1 MFMTRK
7 VAIIYS
13 SWHGHTR
20 AIAEHLAGVAA
31 VHNIIAMPCDVHTA
45 KRTGVLIECDAAILV
60 GSVHFGVHH
69 RKLRDFVK
77 TSAARLSAI
86 PSAFVSVSGA
96 AASID
101 GREKAVGYMLQFLE
115 STGWKPDLKIF
126 VAGAVLYTRY
136 DALTRIT
143 MKYASAFA
151 GRGTDTKH
159 DYVYTDWFVLDE
171 FMNTFIGT
179 MDRAALVSPPARR

>member
-1 MFMTRK
+1 MTRK
-7 VAIIYS
+7 IGIIYS

-31 VHNIIAMPCDVHTA
+31 AHGVIAIPCEVQTA
-45 KRTGVLIECDAAILV
+45 KRTRVLEEVDAAILV

-69 RKLRDFVK
+69 RKLRDLFK
-77 TSAARLSAI
+77 ASADRLSSI

-96 AASID
+96 AAAVE
-101 GREKAVGYMLQFLE
+101 GREKAMGYMMEFLE
-115 STGWKPDLKIF
+115 STGWKPDQKIF
-126 VAGAVLYTRY
+126 VAGALLYTRY

-151 GRGTDTKH
+151 GRGTDTRR
-159 DYVYTDWFVLDE
+159 DYIYTDWFVLDE
-171 FMNTFIGT
+171 FVNTFIGA